1 MRGFFRAAV
10 LALMPALVGLST
22 ASAAAHAHDGSAKR
36 HRSHPAPLTIGLTAG
51 YGEQYRTSAW
61 TPVRVT
67 MHNRTSGTISGT
79 VVVPDKSG
87 TNNGGPSAL
96 YNAIYQTALVL
107 PAGATK
113 RVTLYIPGYDDQSV
127 VNASFQPDD
136 HTFKTVSASDFPSP
150 FQTQEVTIGTLETD
164 PQSGKWLT
172 SADWGSGLIN
182 VTRLTPATVDPVPEA
197 LASFDLIALTS
208 IDASQLRQDQL
219 TALET
224 YVRNGGALV
233 LVGGPDWQETLR
245 PLPAALVPGTLVG
258 SKTASDLSGLK
269 TVTGSLPPSKAT
281 TISVLTHPRGSV
293 RASQGGV
300 PLVVQR
306 PMGKG
311 QILYLAFDPQLDPV
325 AHWKD
330 NGALAANLVHWAA
343 PLAIGRSNLPGYSNP
358 GGPMFF
364 CCGPVDL
371 SSEVS
376 NVPAAALPSLILF
389 IVLTVLYV
397 LLLGPLNFLVLRRL
411 RRREWSWITIPALAA
426 LCMASTFGVA
436 FHLKG
441 NTVLINTVGTI
452 SLQGDHGPYP
462 ATMYAGLFAPLRGDY
477 HLTYNRPAL
486 PAVLAQ
492 PYFYNG
498 YNGPGSPA
506 ANPVTLRFKEGAQTQ
521 VDFLSMNMW
530 SMREVSLRTSVNVAG
545 TLKSQ
550 LWLDRSGRL
559 TGTIHNGTNLDLLR
573 PTVLAGNA
581 VAHLPNIPAG
591 GAIQVSFKPHNS
603 TLQQGLLWM
612 RLYGQPSPQ
621 QFSGGP
627 MYYGQGIGSGVPFLG
642 NGSACCP
649 GPLPPKENNLND
661 RIRNVAAALPEIQMG
676 TLPGEVTLL
685 AWTQRS
691 LGSVTV
697 DGTAPQRRDLTL
709 VMAPISVDLAHG
721 AFTLPSGV
729 LGAHLIDA
737 SAGDST
743 NGGCCPFDPRV
754 QPVYLGVG
762 GWATFQFDIPG
773 QRVHFRRL
781 TLDVNAGGAA
791 GDHIGH
797 LYNWSSGRWD
807 AVDLSSGEASLS
819 HPDQYMSARGAV
831 LLKLKT
837 TSDSGSVVIGDIHR
851 QLQISGAGTVG

>member
-1 MRGFFRAAV
+1 MRGFLGAAV
-10 LALMPALVGLST
+10 LALIPALVGLST
-22 ASAAAHAHDGSAKR
+22 ASAATHAHDRSAKR
-36 HRSHPAPLTIGLTAG
+36 HHSRSSPLTIGVTTG
-51 YGEQYRTSAW
+51 YGGQYRTSAW

-67 MHNRTSGTISGT
+67 VHNRTRSTISGT
-79 VVVPDKSG
+79 VVVPDRNGNS
-87 TNNGGPSAL
+87 NGGPAAL
-96 YNAIYQTALVL
+96 YHTMYQATVVL

-113 RVTLYIPGYDDQSV
+113 RVTLYIPGYDDQSL
-127 VNASFQPDD
+127 VNASFEPDD
-136 HTFKTVSASDFPSP
+136 HTFKTVTATDFPSP
-150 FQTQEVTIGTLETD
+150 FQTQEITIGTLATD
-164 PQSGKWLT
+164 PQSGKWLN
-172 SADWGSGLIN
+172 SFDGGGGLIN

-208 IDASQLRQDQL
+208 IDASQLRQDQMG
-219 TALET
+219 ALER

-258 SKTASDLSGLK
+258 SKTVSDLTGLK
-269 TVTGSLPPSKAT
+269 AVTGSAPPRRAT
-281 TISVLTHPRGSV
+281 TISVLTHPRGFV

-306 PMGKG
+306 AMGNG

-330 NGALAANLVHWAA
+330 HAALASTLVHWAA
-343 PLAIGRSNLPGYSNP
+343 PRAIGLSNLPSFFNSNGP
-358 GGPMFF
+358 LQFWGGA
-364 CCGPVDL
+364 VDL

-389 IVLTVLYV
+389 IVLTVFYV
-397 LLLGPLNFLVLRRL
+397 LLLGPLNFVVLRRL

-426 LCMASTFGVA
+426 LCMAGTFGVA

-441 NTVLINTVGTI
+441 NTVLVNTVGTI

-462 ATMYAGLFAPLRGDY
+462 ATVYAGLFAPLRGDY
-477 HLTYNRPAL
+477 HLMYDRPAL

-498 YNGPGSPA
+498 PGSSTS
-506 ANPVTLRFKEGAQTQ
+506 NPVTLRFREGSQTR

-530 SMREVSLRTSVNVAG
+530 SMREVSLHTSVNVAG
-545 TLKSQ
+545 ALRSQ
-550 LWLDRSGRL
+550 LSLDSSGRL
-559 TGTIHNGTNLDLLR
+559 TGTIHNGTNLDLVR
-573 PTVLAGNA
+573 PVVLAGNA
-581 VAHLPNIPAG
+581 VAHLPNIPSG
-591 GAIQVSFKPHNS
+591 GTIQVRLKPQSS
-603 TLQQGLLWM
+603 TVPQTLLWI

-642 NGSACCP
+642 NGGACCP

-661 RIRNVAAALPEIQMG
+661 RIQNVAAALPEIQMG
-676 TLPGEVTLL
+676 TMPGEVTFL

-691 LGSVTV
+691 LGAVTV
-697 DGTAPQRRDLTL
+697 DGTTPQRRDLNL
-709 VMAPISVDLAHG
+709 VMAPISVHLVRG
-721 AFTLPSGV
+721 AFTLPTGA

-737 SAGDST
+737 SPGVST

-754 QPVYLGVG
+754 QPLYLGVG
-762 GWATFQFDIPG
+762 GSATFQFDIPG
-773 QRVHFRRL
+773 QRAHFRRL
-781 TLDVNAGGAA
+781 ALDVNAGGAM

-797 LYNWSSGRWD
+797 AYNWSSGRWD
-807 AVDLSSGEASLS
+807 TVNLSTGEARLS
-819 HPDQYMSARGAV
+819 HPDQYVSPRGAL

-837 TSDSGSVVIGDIHR
+837 TNDSGSVVIGDAHR